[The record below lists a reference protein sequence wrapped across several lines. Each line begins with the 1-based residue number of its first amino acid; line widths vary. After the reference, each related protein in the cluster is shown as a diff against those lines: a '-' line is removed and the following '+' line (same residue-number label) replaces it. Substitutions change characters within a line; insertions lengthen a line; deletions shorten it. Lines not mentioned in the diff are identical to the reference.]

1 MLAAAGSISSTKRS
15 TDALISRND
24 AATVKAAR
32 EIGGRVDITFS
43 TPDDGLN
50 VYESKWGEPI
60 VWVYEYRMGTVIN
73 QERYESDKAFAQ
85 AYGIQS
91 DD

>member
-1 MLAAAGSISSTKRS
+1 MCILSKSQAQAFLNAV
-15 TDALISRND
+15 N
-24 AATVKAAR
+24 AAR

-50 VYESKWGEPI
+50 VYDSKWGEPI
-60 VWVYEYRMGTVIN
+60 VWVYEYRLGTVIN
-73 QERYESDKAFAQ
+73 QELYESDKEFAHT
-85 AYGIQS
+85 YGLQV

>member
-1 MLAAAGSISSTKRS
+1 MCILSKSQAQAFLNA
-15 TDALISRND
+15 
-24 AATVKAAR
+24 VKAAR

-85 AYGIQS
+85 AYGIQV